1 MYGRNSVLSL
11 ATPSGE
17 GLNGADVKPSGRTIV
32 HWDLLLT
39 MQAQDGTLVIQEAL
53 EKVEG
58 AAAFQFT
65 LSSPC
70 RLLSGRS

>member
-58 AAAFQFT
+58 AEPRIVTDHGSRVYGERF
-65 LSSPC
+65 
-70 RLLSGRS
+70 